1 MAFSQTIQISGRAFV
16 SSDGFNLDVGDQT
29 ALFDAYI
36 KVKSVRATKETGNAV
51 VSFTGAQGCFEKT
64 YDFAPSMDGGNF
76 IKQAY
81 LHLKTLPEFSNAT
94 DC

>member
-1 MAFSQTIQISGRAFV
+1 MALSQTIQISGRAFV
-16 SSDGFNLDVGDQT
+16 SSDGFTVDVGDQT

-36 KVKSVRATKETGNAV
+36 KVKAVRATKETGNAI
-51 VSFTGAQGCFEKT
+51 VSFAGVQGCFEKT
-64 YDFAPSMDGGNF
+64 YDFTPSMDGGNF

-81 LHLKTLPEFSNAT
+81 LYLKSLPEFADAV